1 MGKVSRGSVWIPLFL
16 FGIEEELN
24 HPPLIRF
31 GLKRKLRL
39 ALAVENRFADFQGSG
54 LRLRFSSV
62 SVAPDR
68 KKTTRTAF
76 LIEKSLCDFQFG
88 LLRFFLRSPYL
99 PPPNHPSEI

>member
-1 MGKVSRGSVWIPLFL
+1 M
-16 FGIEEELN
+16 EEEQTR
-24 HPPLIRF
+24 PPLIRF

-54 LRLRFSSV
+54 LRLRFSSA

-76 LIEKSLCDFQFG
+76 LIERSLCDFQFG
-88 LLRFFLRSPYL
+88 LLRFFLRSPIC
-99 PPPNHPSEI
+99 PHPATLLSRVEIKLSFVLVVLNNE